1 MVDGKNPEPLEQ
13 VPAMIF
19 VKITLPK
26 TNMTTENKKYTS
38 FLIGDGDT
46 SSTRMVEVDGGSNPL
61 NHWNKSWPEILQG
74 STSSQE
80 NLQGDFSGFPHR
92 PASRLRGGAWERLFR
107 WLGYGWGEG
116 GYLTFNSAN
125 ASFFGL
131 AFGLCY

>member
-19 VKITLPK
+19 VKITPLK

-61 NHWNKSWPEILQG
+61 NHWNKSWP
-74 STSSQE
+74 SSKVHVQE
-80 NLQGDFSGFPHR
+80 SPGRFFRVSAPPSFPSPR
-92 PASRLRGGAWERLFR
+92 RCLGKAVPVAWLRLG
-107 WLGYGWGEG
+107 
-116 GYLTFNSAN
+116 
-125 ASFFGL
+125 
-131 AFGLCY
+131 